1 MKKFICFILVS
12 IMLFASLSITAS
24 AADTP
29 KSAYRVDWS
38 ALGYNAYWY
47 NEKKDDIS
55 KYFTVSATQNSIVLN
70 AKGKSERRAY
80 VAKTRFEITAD
91 TKYEYVFQAKNNRDY
106 GYCGVVFAF
115 ADGLPYFVYGSFNN
129 VSDEPND
136 GKCDIRVNKGLN
148 QHDTN
153 PCGAGFTRSFVT
165 VDTDSENYGTFKVA
179 FDGLNVTVYAL
190 TDAEKGTYEPVGNA
204 ITLPSGAKIALG
216 VYNRESSGT
225 SDQRTIS
232 VKNAVLYAMNDA
244 AAEKLGSMSDG
255 SFELLSYVADI
266 EKKYSEVD
274 FDKESYSALANAL
287 DAAKKLVNSGT
298 YIAAQISSARSD
310 IDSAVVLLQYAEPDF
325 TALEELVTKAEAL
338 NESDCDA
345 DAYKALMDSV
355 DAAKALIEKTDA
367 RQSEVNAALTD
378 LTAKYEAAVPA
389 ENENENGNAPEGS
402 ESTPTETQ
410 DSCLET
416 LPYTD
421 IATDTGIVPQLPATD
436 EIPEKSGCKSVA
448 LGSSILCV
456 AALLG
461 VSAFIVKKKED

>member
-1 MKKFICFILVS
+1 MFEKIIDTERIEQLVN
-12 IMLFASLSITAS
+12 LF
-24 AADTP
+24 
-29 KSAYRVDWS
+29 
-38 ALGYNAYWY
+38 GN
-47 NEKKDDIS
+47 
-55 KYFTVSATQNSIVLN
+55 F
-70 AKGKSERRAY
+70 
-80 VAKTRFEITAD
+80 
-91 TKYEYVFQAKNNRDY
+91 
-106 GYCGVVFAF
+106 
-115 ADGLPYFVYGSFNN
+115 
-129 VSDEPND
+129 DENI
-136 GKCDIRVNKGLN
+136 K
-148 QHDTN
+148 
-153 PCGAGFTRSFVT
+153 
-165 VDTDSENYGTFKVA
+165 
-179 FDGLNVTVYAL
+179 
-190 TDAEKGTYEPVGNA
+190 
-204 ITLPSGAKIALG
+204 
-216 VYNRESSGT
+216 
-225 SDQRTIS
+225 
-232 VKNAVLYAMNDA
+232 
-244 AAEKLGSMSDG
+244 
-255 SFELLSYVADI
+255 DI

-298 YIAAQISSARSD
+298 YTAAQISSARSD
-310 IDSAVVLLQYAEPDF
+310 IDSAVALLQYAEPDF

-389 ENENENGNAPEGS
+389 ENENENAPEGS

-416 LPYTD
+416 LPDTD
-421 IATDTGIVPQLPATD
+421 IATDADIVPQLPATD